1 MTYKEACEEIDRLCE
16 DWGVR
21 YSNHKLESVAYNL
34 NAKESIEKIREFAH
48 NVFDKATNGVL
59 SVEVDPSEVEAA
71 YVFNIVLRSRRG
83 YKREGF
89 SNPWSGIPVKQLT
102 KEQFTHTF
110 FQDVQH
116 VLGRALTSDDVE
128 DLSDLSEITRG
139 IVLAE
144 LAMEQN
150 DFFATLQ
157 AELIERGEECRRF
170 NTSSQAY
177 SEWRTSVGRAMMNAA
192 TAWIKET
199 SLVPGMK
206 IAIRDLNRCCYV
218 VKTLKALSQW
228 DSAVSLELTDG
239 SCVPNGGPTFYKEGT
254 WLVNNDHYREI
265 AVALDFLEAKRF

>member
-1 MTYKEACEEIDRLCE
+1 MTYKEACEGIDRLCE

-71 YVFNIVLRSRRG
+71 YVFNIVLRSRSGR
-83 YKREGF
+83 KREGF
-89 SNPWSGIPVKQLT
+89 SSPWSGIPVKQLT

-116 VLGRALTSDDVE
+116 VLGRALTADDVE

-144 LAMEQN
+144 LSMEQN

-157 AELIERGEECRRF
+157 AELIERGEESRRF
-170 NTSSQAY
+170 NTSSRAY
-177 SEWRTSVGRAMMNAA
+177 SEWRASVGRAMMNAA
-192 TAWIKET
+192 TAWIEET

-206 IAIRDLNRCCYV
+206 IAIKDLNRRCYV
-218 VKTLKALSQW
+218 VKTLKKFSWW

-254 WLVNNDHYREI
+254 WLVNNDRYREI
-265 AVALDFLEAKRF
+265 AVALDFFEAKRF